1 MAFLASTAWLFSDR
15 HINSFQPASF
25 SLQRQQ
31 NPHNFLSNEGN
42 LLEAHSTGEVLP
54 GAHGSAGW
62 FHPDV
67 LFFLFRSAG
76 GIQSDAQLEAR
87 SRSEQRPEIR
97 SNGSALCGLQT
108 FQRSRETIVSMDTNG
123 RRRSPSCVHKPLSV
137 SDGIQLRDLNEP
149 KKDNLKKKK

>member
-1 MAFLASTAWLFSDR
+1 MFFFGLTAWLFSDR

-54 GAHGSAGW
+54 DAHASAGW
-62 FHPDV
+62 FRPDV
-67 LFFLFRSAG
+67 LVFCLGRPQFHP
-76 GIQSDAQLEAR
+76 DAQLEAH

-97 SNGSALCGLQT
+97 SNWFPLCGLQT
-108 FQRSRETIVSMDTNG
+108 FRRSQETIVSMDTNAREG
-123 RRRSPSCVHKPLSV
+123 VPAVYINFCQCQTKSSFR
-137 SDGIQLRDLNEP
+137 I
-149 KKDNLKKKK
+149 

>member
-1 MAFLASTAWLFSDR
+1 MVFCAPTAWLFSAR

-42 LLEAHSTGEVLP
+42 LLEAHRIGEVLP
-54 GAHGSAGW
+54 GAHASAGW

-67 LFFLFRSAG
+67 LVFCLGRLVGFNQMHSWRPTAGLSTEPRYAQAALLCVDCKHSRGAERRS
-76 GIQSDAQLEAR
+76 SPWTPTR
-87 SRSEQRPEIR
+87 
-97 SNGSALCGLQT
+97 
-108 FQRSRETIVSMDTNG
+108 

-137 SDGIQLRDLNEP
+137 SESSFRI
-149 KKDNLKKKK
+149 